1 MGLQEGSVGVHR
13 PSVME
18 RPFSLGYRPAL
29 DGIRAVAV
37 MLVVLDHVFKWPRGG
52 FLGVDMFFVLSGFL
66 ITSLL
71 VQEWMQR
78 TDISLGRF
86 YRRRA
91 LRLLPALSGMLLVYL
106 LIVTVR
112 VSTGAHTGLANEADN
127 FWGALLG
134 PLYLEN
140 ILIALHSPLR
150 GELIPLWSLATEEQF
165 YLLFPPLLLL
175 ALNRRLTPDG
185 ILKIVGGLIAAVFV
199 WRFTWSVLGASFA
212 HLYIGPDM
220 RFDSILTGCLVAFAL
235 IVMAPRRLD
244 AARSL
249 AVGAV
254 VAGIVVVWAV
264 LFVARTS
271 TLAFYA
277 RGGFTLFAVCCGV
290 LILFIVQAPE
300 SPLANVLA
308 LRPMVFLGRLSY
320 SIYLWHVIVLVIA
333 ASVFSS
339 VGHPSGAALVIV
351 HAVEVL
357 LSIAAGYLSYR
368 FIEIPFLRRKRKY
381 ESKAEGQAVPEVL
394 SP

>member
-1 MGLQEGSVGVHR
+1 MHHA
-13 PSVME
+13 SVME

-29 DGIRAVAV
+29 DGIRGVAV
-37 MLVVLDHVFKWPRGG
+37 MLVVLDHIFKWPRGG

-78 TDISLGRF
+78 DDISLGRF

-91 LRLLPALSGMLLVYL
+91 LRLLPALAAMLVVYL
-106 LIVTVR
+106 LILAIR
-112 VSTGAHTGLANEADN
+112 VSVGAHSGLALGEANN

-175 ALNRRLTPDG
+175 ALHRSVTLAGVRKAVAG
-185 ILKIVGGLIAAVFV
+185 VIAVIFV
-199 WRFTWSVLGASFA
+199 WRLTWSLLGASLA

-220 RFDSILTGCLVAFAL
+220 RFDSILAGCLFAL
-235 IVMAPRRLD
+235 LFILLSSRELN
-244 AARSL
+244 AARFL
-249 AVGAV
+249 FMGAV
-254 VAGIVVVWAV
+254 AGGVVILCCV
-264 LFVARTS
+264 LFMARTS

-290 LILFIVQAPE
+290 VILFLVRVPE
-300 SPLANVLA
+300 SALARVLA
-308 LRPMVFLGRLSY
+308 VRPMVFLGRLSY

-333 ASVFSS
+333 AAAFRHLGQLSGVAFDIVRAAEVALSV
-339 VGHPSGAALVIV
+339 
-351 HAVEVL
+351 
-357 LSIAAGYLSYR
+357 AAGYLSYR
-368 FIEIPFLRRKRKY
+368 LVEIPFLRRKRRY
-381 ESKAEGQAVPEVL
+381 ESKAEGQEVPEVGIL
-394 SP
+394 SASDP